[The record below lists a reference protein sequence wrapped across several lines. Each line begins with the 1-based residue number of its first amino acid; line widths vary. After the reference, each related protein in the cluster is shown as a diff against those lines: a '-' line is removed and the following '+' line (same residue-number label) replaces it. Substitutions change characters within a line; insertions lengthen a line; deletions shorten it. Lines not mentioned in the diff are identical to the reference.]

1 MGRHATPAPDAARPP
16 RERLLSRVVT
26 WLERLAL
33 GAAAGGVTFGVLHW
47 AGVDAAA
54 TRWCAGIAA
63 VVVVVATWLASTVPG
78 QHDASA

>member
-16 RERLLSRVVT
+16 RERFLGHVVT

-33 GAAAGGVTFGVLHW
+33 GVVAGAVTLGVMHW
-47 AGVDAAA
+47 SGADWTT

-63 VVVVVATWLASTVPG
+63 VVVVVAAWLASTVPG
-78 QHDASA
+78 HQDTRA